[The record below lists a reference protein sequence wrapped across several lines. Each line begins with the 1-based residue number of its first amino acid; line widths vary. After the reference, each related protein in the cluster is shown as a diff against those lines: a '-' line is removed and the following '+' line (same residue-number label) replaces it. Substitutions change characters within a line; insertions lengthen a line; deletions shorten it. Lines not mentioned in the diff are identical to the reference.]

1 MTIKCADYC
10 PFSPLKAEE
19 YSLSTSTE
27 AAVRKISRGKD
38 IDMPHLLRDDSV
50 ERNTRSF
57 WNLRILQADRQ
68 KGNRNFNYTATGN

>member
-38 IDMPHLLRDDSV
+38 FDMPHLLRDDSV
-50 ERNTRSF
+50 EKEHK
-57 WNLRILQADRQ
+57 NLLESKDSSGWQA
-68 KGNRNFNYTATGN
+68 KGE